1 MIHPRKKRLADGI
14 IKNFSPKTQERII
27 FHLNNPSK
35 LYLFLIAFGF
45 LCFFHSLFSYY
56 TLFSFSLAMISIFLL
71 IKTCIKQIHEKG
83 LINFLPLKFQNFLLD
98 RSLFDVLCDLW
109 FIPKIG
115 LYLKAFFGPFY
126 YDYTPEK
133 ALSNFEVIGMTRAVT
148 VKGFLNL
155 FPGLK
160 KVILPPNGPKSPLR
174 KPKQHNAANGNHNV
188 IGSQN
193 EGDTSS
199 PSTSEAS
206 FVAEEEE
213 KKDDF
218 NEISMS
224 EAQGGEP
231 KPNNMQFLPNEQ
243 NKTQNI
249 QIINN
254 SNFVNVQSTVI
265 FRSETFKSENVPMIV
280 KGEER
285 SKANNEKNKILNS
298 KKNRKRSPFSNGII
312 SKHQKNLFIDE
323 VLEKDGI
330 TPSPTGLNLEMEKSS
345 FEVNKF
351 KSSVPKKKV
360 EHFGIIR
367 GEDNLDA
374 MPKTKVISSCKKSE
388 KEALENIRRASLILD
403 EGVLITNSWDNQ
415 KKYDLKKLEE
425 KKKIEDGDEEV
436 QQVKGMFNIV
446 NMLNEIKKNGILSK
460 VNDKILM
467 KLLGLSSI
475 GLLLQLRYNKKAR
488 DWIVNSFMYMGFSM
502 VFVLFGS
509 SLALIVV
516 KNFKSKGKKGKNLT
530 KSEQNI
536 VEKP

>member
-1 MIHPRKKRLADGI
+1 MIHPRKKRLTDGI

-35 LYLFLIAFGF
+35 LYLLLIAFGF

-56 TLFSFSLAMISIFLL
+56 TLFSFSLAMVSIFLL

-83 LINFLPLKFQNFLLD
+83 LINFLPLKFQNFLLN

-174 KPKQHNAANGNHNV
+174 KPKNHNANGNNNV

-206 FVAEEEE
+206 SVVEEE

-218 NEISMS
+218 NDMS
-224 EAQGGEP
+224 VNEAQGGEP
-231 KPNNMQFLPNEQ
+231 KPNNMAFPLNEQ
-243 NKTQNI
+243 NKTHNI

-254 SNFVNVQSTVI
+254 SNFVNIQSTVI

-285 SKANNEKNKILNS
+285 SKANNEKNKIPNS

-312 SKHQKNLFIDE
+312 SKNQKTLFYDE

-330 TPSPTGLNLEMEKSS
+330 TPSPTGFGLEMEKKS
-345 FEVNKF
+345 FEINKF
-351 KSSVPKKKV
+351 KSVPKKK
-360 EHFGIIR
+360 EDHFGIIR
-367 GEDNLDA
+367 GEENLDA
-374 MPKTKVISSCKKSE
+374 MPKTNVISSFKKSE
-388 KEALENIRRASLILD
+388 KEALENVRRASLILD

-415 KKYDLKKLEE
+415 RKYDLKKIEE
-425 KKKIEDGDEEV
+425 KKKIDDGDEEV

-516 KNFKSKGKKGKNLT
+516 KNLKSRGKKGKKLT
-530 KSEQNI
+530 KSEENI

>member
-1 MIHPRKKRLADGI
+1 MV
-14 IKNFSPKTQERII
+14 
-27 FHLNNPSK
+27 
-35 LYLFLIAFGF
+35 
-45 LCFFHSLFSYY
+45 
-56 TLFSFSLAMISIFLL
+56 SIFLL

-83 LINFLPLKFQNFLLD
+83 LINFLPLKLQNFLLN

-160 KVILPPNGPKSPLR
+160 KLILPPNQPKSPLR
-174 KPKQHNAANGNHNV
+174 KPKHHNANGNSHV

-206 FVAEEEE
+206 SIAEEE

-218 NEISMS
+218 NDMSVS
-224 EAQGGEP
+224 EAQGKEQ
-231 KPNNMQFLPNEQ
+231 KTSNLPFPQNEQ

-254 SNFVNVQSTVI
+254 SNFVNIQSTVI

-285 SKANNEKNKILNS
+285 SKANNEKNKVSNN

-312 SKHQKNLFIDE
+312 SKNQKTLFYDE
-323 VLEKDGI
+323 VLEKEGT
-330 TPSPTGLNLEMEKSS
+330 TPSPTGLGFEMEKAP
-345 FEVNKF
+345 FGENKF
-351 KSSVPKKKV
+351 KSAPKKK
-360 EHFGIIR
+360 EDFGIIR
-367 GEDNLDA
+367 REENLEA

-388 KEALENIRRASLILD
+388 KEALENVRRASLVLD
-403 EGVLITNSWDNQ
+403 EGVLVTNSWDNQ

-516 KNFKSKGKKGKNLT
+516 KNLKSKGKKGKKLT
-530 KSEQNI
+530 KSEENI